1 MFKWRLKDSNKKSE
15 HQQGVKSITLKQ
27 NETNM
32 TNDDHHR
39 KRNSSSIQWERSLDR
54 EFRSLDIDA
63 DGYVSRA
70 DLQCVL
76 R

>member
-1 MFKWRLKDSNKKSE
+1 MFHWRSKQSNKKLDRKQ
-15 HQQGVKSITLKQ
+15 HLPSIENRPSTSMITAKQ
-27 NETNM
+27 NLV
-32 TNDDHHR
+32 NDENNP
-39 KRNSSSIQWERSLDR
+39 KREQPLDR

>member
-1 MFKWRLKDSNKKSE
+1 MFHWRSKNSNKKSDDKQRFHPIE
-15 HQQGVKSITLKQ
+15 KQTSLKWD
-27 NETNM
+27 ETF
-32 TNDDHHR
+32 
-39 KRNSSSIQWERSLDR
+39 ER

-63 DGYVSRA
+63 DGYISRA

>member
-1 MFKWRLKDSNKKSE
+1 MFKWRSKDSNKKSE
-15 HQQGVKSITLKQ
+15 HQQRVKSIIEKQ
-27 NETNM
+27 NETNIK
-32 TNDDHHR
+32 NPP
-39 KRNSSSIQWERSLDR
+39 SIQWEQSLDR